1 MNFKRTVK
9 SLIFQK
15 NRKNY
20 LYCTLLIGFYIVIMT
35 TFPFLI
41 NNLMLLNTNQL
52 MTSPYVKVIFRS
64 FRMVIYCSGAI
75 YILTQYVN
83 VLHMNQKEF
92 HMLREAG
99 ATKDEIDILILL
111 LSVCLIVFTVPLG
124 TGLGMLSVYAI
135 QTVIQRILGTII
147 YFKYPSIPLYAALFV
162 LIITII
168 FMNLYLRINRD
179 SSNAKKNL
187 FQILMIKI
195 VNVL

>member
-35 TFPFLI
+35 TFSFLI

-52 MTSPYVKVIFRS
+52 MTFPYAKVTFRS

-168 FMNLYLRINRD
+168 FMNLYLRIDRD

>member
-1 MNFKRTVK
+1 MNFKRTIK

-35 TFPFLI
+35 TFSFLI

-52 MTSPYVKVIFRS
+52 MTFPYAKVTFRS

-99 ATKDEIDILILL
+99 ATK
-111 LSVCLIVFTVPLG
+111 
-124 TGLGMLSVYAI
+124 
-135 QTVIQRILGTII
+135 
-147 YFKYPSIPLYAALFV
+147 
-162 LIITII
+162 
-168 FMNLYLRINRD
+168 
-179 SSNAKKNL
+179 
-187 FQILMIKI
+187 
-195 VNVL
+195 

>member
-35 TFPFLI
+35 TFSFLI

-52 MTSPYVKVIFRS
+52 MTSPYAKVTFRS

-99 ATKDEIDILILL
+99 ATKGEVDILILI
-111 LSVCLIVFTVPLG
+111 LSVCLIVFTVPFG
-124 TGLGMLSVYAI
+124 IGLGMLSVYAVQAI
-135 QTVIQRILGTII
+135 IQRILGTII
-147 YFKYPSIPLYAALFV
+147 YLKYPSIPLYAALFA

-168 FMNLYLRINRD
+168 FMNLYLRIDRV